1 MRILLKFVQFW
12 IQSLFSLTN
21 PKEKPSI
28 WFIVNPISGGKSKK
42 ALARKIAKYL
52 DEQIFTYK
60 ILMTERKGHAREITL
75 MAIKENIQFVC
86 AVGGD
91 GTIHEIGKELIYS
104 NTTLCIIPKGSG
116 NGIANHMGLYKKT
129 KKAIQCINEQVITK
143 IDTVAVNSSFFIGT
157 SGFGID
163 ALIAKRFDKGSKR
176 GLKTYIKHSL
186 KEFIN
191 LKPIWVQ
198 IEALGQK
205 IKVEAFMLCIANT
218 SEFGN
223 RFRISPQSSVRDGML
238 ELILVRPFPKW
249 KAAIVT
255 ARFFGKNAHKSKY
268 IETISAS
275 GGKIELS
282 ENRAHYDGE
291 FVKEHKSISFKV
303 LPSSLKIVVPKNRLH
318 KI

>member
-1 MRILLKFVQFW
+1 M
-12 IQSLFSLTN
+12 TN
-21 PKEKPSI
+21 PTEKSAI
-28 WFIVNPISGGKSKK
+28 WFIVNPISGGKNKK
-42 ALARKIAKYL
+42 SLERKIYKYL

-60 ILMTERKGHAREITL
+60 IFITEYKGHAKEITR
-75 MAIKENIQFVC
+75 MAIKENIPFVC

-91 GTIHEIGKELIYS
+91 GTIHEIGKELIHS
-104 NTTLCIIPKGSG
+104 NTALCIIPKGSG
-116 NGIANHMGLYKKT
+116 NGIANHMGIYKKT
-129 KKAIQCINEQVITK
+129 RNAIQCINEKVIAK

-163 ALIAKRFDKGSKR
+163 AVIAERFDKDPKR

-191 LKPIWVQ
+191 LKPIKVQ
-198 IEALGQK
+198 IEAVEDKL
-205 IKVEAFMLCIANT
+205 KVEAFMLCIANT

-223 RFRISPQSSVRDGML
+223 RFKISPKSSVRDGML

-249 KAAIVT
+249 KAAIVA

-268 IETISAS
+268 IQTISTS

-282 ENRAHYDGE
+282 ENIAHYDGE
-291 FVKEHKSISFKV
+291 FVKEHKSLTFNVI
-303 LPSSLKIVVPKNRLH
+303 PSSLKIVVPKNRLH
-318 KI
+318 RI

>member
-1 MRILLKFVQFW
+1 M
-12 IQSLFSLTN
+12 
-21 PKEKPSI
+21 
-28 WFIVNPISGGKSKK
+28 NPISGGKNKK
-42 ALARKIAKYL
+42 SLERKIYKYL

-60 ILMTERKGHAREITL
+60 IFITEYKGHAKEITR
-75 MAIKENIQFVC
+75 MAIKENIPFVC

-91 GTIHEIGKELIYS
+91 GTIHEIGKELIHS
-104 NTTLCIIPKGSG
+104 NTALCIIPKGSG
-116 NGIANHMGLYKKT
+116 NGIANHMGIYKKT
-129 KKAIQCINEQVITK
+129 RNAIQCINEKVIAK

-163 ALIAKRFDKGSKR
+163 AVIAERFDKDPKR

-191 LKPIWVQ
+191 LKPIKVQ
-198 IEALGQK
+198 IEALEDK
-205 IKVEAFMLCIANT
+205 LKVEAFMLCIANT

-223 RFRISPQSSVRDGML
+223 RFKISPKSSVRDGML

-249 KAAIVT
+249 KAAIVA

-268 IETISAS
+268 IETISTS

-282 ENRAHYDGE
+282 ENIAHYDGE
-291 FVKEHKSISFKV
+291 FVKEHKSITFNV
-303 LPSSLKIVVPKNRLH
+303 IPSSLKIVVPKKRLH
-318 KI
+318 RI

>member
-1 MRILLKFVQFW
+1 MYICISFRKSVAPFFHLKLL
-12 IQSLFSLTN
+12 IT
-21 PKEKPSI
+21 
-28 WFIVNPISGGKSKK
+28 ISCSF
-42 ALARKIAKYL
+42 L
-52 DEQIFTYK
+52 Q
-60 ILMTERKGHAREITL
+60 
-75 MAIKENIQFVC
+75 ENIPFVC

-91 GTIHEIGKELIYS
+91 GTIHEIGKELIHS
-104 NTTLCIIPKGSG
+104 NTALCIIPKGSG
-116 NGIANHMGLYKKT
+116 NGIANHMGIYKKT
-129 KKAIQCINEQVITK
+129 RNAIQCINEKVIAK

-163 ALIAKRFDKGSKR
+163 AVIAERFDKDPKR

-191 LKPIWVQ
+191 LKPIKVQ
-198 IEALGQK
+198 IEAVEDKL
-205 IKVEAFMLCIANT
+205 KVEAFMLCIANT

-223 RFRISPQSSVRDGML
+223 RFKISPKSSVRDGML

-249 KAAIVT
+249 KAAIVA

-268 IETISAS
+268 IETISTS

-282 ENRAHYDGE
+282 ENIAHYDGE
-291 FVKEHKSISFKV
+291 FVKEHKSIVFNV
-303 LPSSLKIVVPKNRLH
+303 LPSSLKIVVPKNRLN

>member
-1 MRILLKFVQFW
+1 M
-12 IQSLFSLTN
+12 
-21 PKEKPSI
+21 
-28 WFIVNPISGGKSKK
+28 NPISGGKNKK
-42 ALARKIAKYL
+42 SLERKIYKYL

-60 ILMTERKGHAREITL
+60 IFITEHKGHAKEITR
-75 MAIKENIQFVC
+75 MAIKENIPFVC

-91 GTIHEIGKELIYS
+91 GTIHEIGKELIHS
-104 NTTLCIIPKGSG
+104 NTALCIIPKGSG
-116 NGIANHMGLYKKT
+116 NGIANHMGIYKKT
-129 KKAIQCINEQVITK
+129 RNAIQCINEKVIAK

-163 ALIAKRFDKGSKR
+163 AVIAERFDKDPKR

-191 LKPIWVQ
+191 LKPIKVQ
-198 IEALGQK
+198 IEAVEDKL
-205 IKVEAFMLCIANT
+205 KVEAFMLCIANT

-223 RFRISPQSSVRDGML
+223 RFKISPKSSVRDGML

-249 KAAIVT
+249 KAAIVA

-268 IETISAS
+268 IQTISTS

-282 ENRAHYDGE
+282 ENIAHYDGE
-291 FVKEHKSISFKV
+291 FVKEHKSLTFNVI
-303 LPSSLKIVVPKNRLH
+303 PSSLKIVVPKNRLH
-318 KI
+318 RI

>member
-1 MRILLKFVQFW
+1 MIKQ
-12 IQSLFSLTN
+12 I
-21 PKEKPSI
+21 EKAVI
-28 WFIVNPISGGKSKK
+28 WFIINPISGGKEKK
-42 ALARKIAKYL
+42 TLQLKIAKHL
-52 DEQIFTYK
+52 DLNNYSYK
-60 ILMTERKGHAREITL
+60 IILTQHKGHANEI
-75 MAIKENIQFVC
+75 AVKAVKAEVPFVC

-91 GTIHEIGKELIYS
+91 GTIHEIGKELINT

-116 NGIANHMGLYKKT
+116 NGIANHLGIYKKT
-129 KKAIQCINEQVITK
+129 RKAIQCINEQVIAQ
-143 IDTVAVNSSFFIGT
+143 IDTVAVNSSFFLGT

-163 ALIAKRFDKGSKR
+163 AVIAEQFNKDPKR

-191 LKPIWVQ
+191 LKPIKVQ
-198 IEALGQK
+198 IEAIEQK

-223 RFRISPQSSVRDGML
+223 RFKISPKSSVRDGVL
-238 ELILVRPFPKW
+238 ELIIVRPFPKW
-249 KAAIVT
+249 KAAIVA

-268 IETISAS
+268 IETISTT

-282 ENRAHYDGE
+282 ENIAHYDGE
-291 FVKEHKSISFKV
+291 FVKNHKSIVFNV
-303 LPSSLKIVVPKNRLH
+303 LPSSLKIVVPKNRLN